1 MRRTLALHQ
10 CSRRP
15 HKKPLLHRGSV
26 AGSGSGDAVRRELDR
41 LEALDRAADADTYAV
56 LIRQCTLA
64 RAVPEGRRVHAH
76 ISKHGCRD
84 SFLLNLLVQMFGR
97 FGCVADASRV
107 FDSIPARNCYSWNI
121 MVAAFAQNGHLQ
133 QARITFDQMPP
144 SDRSVIS
151 WTALITAHSQNGAA
165 ATAIQLFA
173 LMDLDGI
180 RADTITFVSVIDA
193 CSSLR
198 RIDHGIAVHVE
209 ARESG
214 TEMHYAVATALAS
227 MYGKCRRLERS
238 KEMFDRMEE
247 RNMVTWTAMITAYA
261 QNAQLDW
268 AVEIFRRIPERN
280 VVCATALVAALAQ
293 NGHLRDAEELFLG
306 MEDRNSVSW
315 GTMIAAYNQSG
326 DPAKALEVFD
336 AMEGDGIRP
345 DKCVFVSALEACGA
359 LGDLAEGRKIH
370 RRIATAR
377 MEENLIVANGL
388 IAMYGK
394 CGGVEE
400 ARAVFDSTPQRSL
413 LSWNLMIAAYAQ
425 NGHPRHGEKL
435 LDRMPERDLVG
446 WNTVLIADAHDANVA
461 SVERLFAAMEEGD
474 VVSRNAVMLALVL
487 CDREEEALAGFRIMD
502 LDGIQPNRVTFLSIL
517 DACSS
522 LASIEFGRVVHACIV
537 DSCFAGDVHVG
548 TSLVMMFGRCE
559 RAQEAD
565 AAFHAIVAKNILAW
579 TAILSANALSGHLD
593 AARVVFDLLPLRDLA
608 AWNAMITGY
617 AQFGHSD
624 PAREL
629 FDQMP
634 ERNVISWTG
643 MISAYAYSGHRREAH
658 YLFKAMDL
666 LGQRPNKIT
675 YLKALEACAG
685 GITAAE
691 ARTIHAKAIESG
703 YSSDTQ
709 VAVGLLNLFE
719 KCGSLAI
726 AERVFDDLG
735 ERKTVV
741 AWSIMISAYAQSGR
755 PWRSLEL
762 FTEMVQSGVMPTEIT
777 VVNLLSACSHG
788 GFLYHSWLFFVSMVG
803 DYGLSPILDN
813 YVCLVDILGRTG
825 QLLLA
830 QELLEAMPYEP
841 NDIAWTSLLSSCKTQ
856 GDGGRG
862 ASVGDQVMDL
872 CPKHSGP
879 YRLVWNVCVGGLE
892 EGNGLAL
899 SGIG

>member
-1 MRRTLALHQ
+1 
-10 CSRRP
+10 
-15 HKKPLLHRGSV
+15 
-26 AGSGSGDAVRRELDR
+26 
-41 LEALDRAADADTYAV
+41 DADTYAV

-144 SDRSVIS
+144 SDRS
-151 WTALITAHSQNGAA
+151 
-165 ATAIQLFA
+165 LFA

-198 RIDHGIAVHVE
+198 RIDLGIAVHVE

-214 TEMHYAVATALAS
+214 TEMHYAVATALVS

-268 AVEIFRRIPERN
+268 A
-280 VVCATALVAALAQ
+280 
-293 NGHLRDAEELFLG
+293 
-306 MEDRNSVSW
+306 
-315 GTMIAAYNQSG
+315 
-326 DPAKALEVFD
+326 ALEVFD

-359 LGDLAEGRKIH
+359 LGDLAVGRKIH

-425 NGHPRHGEKL
+425 NGHPRHCSIGCP
-435 LDRMPERDLVG
+435 RG
-446 WNTVLIADAHDANVA
+446 IWWA
-461 SVERLFAAMEEGD
+461 
-474 VVSRNAVMLALVL
+474 
-487 CDREEEALAGFRIMD
+487 EEALAGFRIMD

-548 TSLVMMFGRCE
+548 TSLVTMFGRCE
-559 RAQEAD
+559 HAQEAD

-593 AARVVFDLLPLRDLA
+593 AAR
-608 AWNAMITGY
+608 M
-617 AQFGHSD
+617 
-624 PAREL
+624 L

-658 YLFKAMDL
+658 DLFKAMDL

-803 DYGLSPILDN
+803 DYGLCPILDN

-879 YRLVWNVCVGGLE
+879 YRLVWNV
-892 EGNGLAL
+892 
-899 SGIG
+899 

>member
-247 RNMVTWTAMITAYA
+247 RNMVT
-261 QNAQLDW
+261 
-268 AVEIFRRIPERN
+268 
-280 VVCATALVAALAQ
+280 
-293 NGHLRDAEELFLG
+293 
-306 MEDRNSVSW
+306 VSW

-400 ARAVFDSTPQRSL
+400 ARAV
-413 LSWNLMIAAYAQ
+413 
-425 NGHPRHGEKL
+425 
-435 LDRMPERDLVG
+435 
-446 WNTVLIADAHDANVA
+446 
-461 SVERLFAAMEEGD
+461 
-474 VVSRNAVMLALVL
+474 
-487 CDREEEALAGFRIMD
+487 
-502 LDGIQPNRVTFLSIL
+502 
-517 DACSS
+517 
-522 LASIEFGRVVHACIV
+522 
-537 DSCFAGDVHVG
+537 
-548 TSLVMMFGRCE
+548 
-559 RAQEAD
+559 
-565 AAFHAIVAKNILAW
+565 
-579 TAILSANALSGHLD
+579 
-593 AARVVFDLLPLRDLA
+593 VVFDLLPLRDLA